1 MTGRI
6 FPFSI
11 IGVLFVLLSCP
22 ALPSLG
28 AQSSGGFIFFSGTVA
43 SVTQLAEGARI
54 QMVVNVFTAP
64 MLVVL
69 DENTTVTGSLGGRG
83 SAQTLAAGLFVEVE
97 GWMGTDGSV
106 RAANVQ
112 IKVQSG
118 AIRMFGRIENILQR
132 QGATSLIIDGVEVRL
147 DSLSSVTVNRNG
159 LGVSGP
165 VSDLRTGDFVDVTA
179 SYLDNTGTGQTTSGL
194 FHASSVIVQRSFRIQ
209 GQIRSRTPA
218 EGNPTIIVVEGI
230 VVTLTP
236 DTAILGNGL
245 NERNEAFVAR
255 KNPQDSLVSNIEDDA
270 GNPCTAAPIGCPDS
284 PPKDSTKAGDLQI
297 GVFVRVEGMLENT
310 GFSTR
315 YTARAIQVEKPSQ
328 VRFHAVVE
336 SQTPTRL
343 AVRVNDGVRTQVIL
357 DPSTQ
362 IDGPIATG
370 RLVEISGRFN
380 ADLSMVARRVK
391 VLQ

>member
-1 MTGRI
+1 MSVRILCSMTI
-6 FPFSI
+6 A
-11 IGVLFVLLSCP
+11 VLL
-22 ALPSLG
+22 ALPAS
-28 AQSSGGFIFFSGTVA
+28 AQTSDGFIFFSGTVV
-43 SVTQLAEGARI
+43 SVTQLAEGSRI
-54 QMVVNVFTAP
+54 QLVVNVLTAP

-69 DENTTVTGSLGGRG
+69 DENTTVTGSLGGRA
-83 SAQTLAAGLFVEVE
+83 SAQTFAPGLFVEVQ
-97 GWMGTDGSV
+97 GWMATDGSV

-118 AIRMFGRIENILQR
+118 AIRMYGRVENIVQR
-132 QGATSLIIDGVEVRL
+132 QGATSLIVDGVEVRV
-147 DSLSSVTVNRNG
+147 DPSSTVTVNRNG
-159 LGVSGP
+159 LGVSGS
-165 VSDLRTGDFVDVTA
+165 VSEVRVGDFVDVTA
-179 SYLDNTGTGQTTSGL
+179 SFVDNSGVGQTTSGL
-194 FHASSVIVQRSFRIQ
+194 FRASSVVVQRSFRIQ

-218 EGNPTIIVVEGI
+218 EGNPIVIVVEGI

-255 KNPQDSLVSNIEDDA
+255 KTPQDSIVSNIEDDA

-315 YTARAIQVEKPSQ
+315 YTARAIQVEKPNQ

-343 AVRVNDGVRTQVIL
+343 AVRINDGVRTQVIL

-362 IDGPIATG
+362 IDGQVATG